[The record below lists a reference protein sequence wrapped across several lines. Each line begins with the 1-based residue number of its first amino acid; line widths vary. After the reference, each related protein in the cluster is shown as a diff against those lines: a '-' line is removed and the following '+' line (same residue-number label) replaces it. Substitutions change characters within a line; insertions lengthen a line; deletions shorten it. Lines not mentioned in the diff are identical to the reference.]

1 MTTKEF
7 ELFRTFIYDHA
18 GISLAPAKH
27 VMVSSRLSKRLNYY
41 QLQTFSQYFQ
51 LAMNP
56 ENAQE
61 FQMLVNILTTNETYF
76 FREPKHFDY
85 LRDEILKPWR
95 GSSLRVWSAASSSGE
110 EAYSIA
116 MSLSENLGARD
127 WDILG
132 TDLSTTVLQK
142 ARQGVYPMG
151 RLELLDPQLLEKY
164 CLKGV
169 RSQEGTFRISEKL
182 RKRTSFKQLN
192 LMKSLPSG
200 IGAFD
205 VIFLRNVLIY
215 FDNETKKHVVERI
228 LSALKPG
235 GHFFI
240 GHSETLNGIAEQLE
254 MVKPSIYKK
263 K

>member
-7 ELFRTFIYDHA
+7 ELFRKFIYDHA
-18 GISLAPAKH
+18 GISLALVKQ
-27 VMVSSRLSKRLNYY
+27 VMVSSRLAKRLNYY
-41 QLQTFSQYFQ
+41 QLETYNQYFQ

-56 ENAQE
+56 ANSQE
-61 FQMLVNILTTNETYF
+61 LQMLVNMLTTNETYF

-85 LRDEILKPWR
+85 LRDEIVKPWC

-127 WDILG
+127 WSILG
-132 TDLSTTVLQK
+132 TDLSTTVLKK
-142 ARQGVYPMG
+142 AQQGVYSMD

-215 FDNETKKHVVERI
+215 FDNETKMHVVERLI
-228 LSALKPG
+228 SALKPG
-235 GHFFI
+235 GHFII
-240 GHSETLNGIAEQLE
+240 GHSETLNGIADQLE